1 MRVRGFMVIYLECL
15 RIPPIWL
22 KYVWFS
28 FAEIFSNYNFR
39 YFNFKKI
46 FHVKF
51 LKFWFHNFLSS
62 IFFGI
67 ILISIKKNT
76 KMILITMIMTCKR
89 INYWKKKILRVSQF
103 LWNYK
108 MLINTFWWF
117 STVKIYQTRVMIV
130 FMNVWF
136 TSPINQFT
144 LL

>member
-1 MRVRGFMVIYLECL
+1 MNFFL
-15 RIPPIWL
+15 PWL
-22 KYVWFS
+22 LWSRLGCSAVVYSDSQQAPSRSQIVS
-28 FAEIFSNYNFR
+28 PYTS
-39 YFNFKKI
+39 
-46 FHVKF
+46 F